1 MQPRAEE
8 FLHLLNQ
15 IDEYLKQRVKRHEG
29 RGFMMRLDIAARQD
43 PVLQRF
49 KEELRE
55 FSELRNAIVH
65 YRDFPASVIAE
76 PTEEAL
82 DRLRQI
88 VEQILDPPKLIP
100 TFAGAVRCFRP
111 DEPLRE
117 AMGFMNNK
125 GYSQLPV
132 YDGAQMFLLTTDGIA
147 RWTLAQPEAC
157 IDFSTRKVAD
167 VLPLEKPGI
176 FRLQRG
182 DATVESARRAFHEA
196 LAKGIKLRA
205 ILITRDSQPADK
217 LLGIITASDVLQE
230 TGGG

>member
-8 FLHLLNQ
+8 FLYLLNQ
-15 IDEYLKQRVKRHEG
+15 IDEHLKQRVKRHEG

-76 PTEEAL
+76 PTEKAL
-82 DRLRQI
+82 GRLRDI
-88 VEQILDPPKLIP
+88 VEQILDPPKLLP
-100 TFAGAVRCFRP
+100 TFAASVRCFRP

-117 AMGFMNNK
+117 AMVFMSGK

-132 YDGAQMFLLTTDGIA
+132 YDGVKMELLTTDGIA
-147 RWTLAQPEAC
+147 RWTLAQTEVC
-157 IDFSTRKVAD
+157 IDFSLGKVAD
-167 VLPLEKPGI
+167 VLPFEKQGVY
-176 FRLQRG
+176 RLMRG

-196 LAKGIKLRA
+196 LSQGFKLRA
-205 ILITRDSQPADK
+205 ILITKDAQPAAK
-217 LLGIITASDVLQE
+217 LQGIVTASDVLGE
-230 TGGG
+230 TGGH